1 MSFRIRGVSS
11 RYNRGLAVFLADA
24 RKQLNA
30 CDVAWFT
37 EVSSDARATAL
48 KRLATELG
56 FGMAYGNKG
65 GNDDCAVLWRK
76 TRFRGVIGATVA
88 IESPRSGDDPDAA
101 IVVLDD
107 LKEHKR
113 VLISAF
119 HMPHGVEI
127 AGRFRPGKMTARWK
141 TERANWTRT
150 VNEWMTVHKCHAAIM
165 GGDWNIN
172 LRSPFFQKHIRAG
185 MPNWRLPRNIPAKG
199 SHRKR
204 LIDFAVSRGG
214 SLAGFQVLPKGPA
227 SDHCPISMSFTY
239 GATTMSAPPTKETK
253 VATTQ
258 NLWQALPGD
267 SKKLHI
273 WNIPTKHG
281 NVRIKMRNGSVGFIL
296 AWCVLR
302 WAELLEPV
310 KGKILDDWG
319 YAYRPVRGVTSGLSN
334 HASGTAVDVNATR
347 WPLGTRNMSAWKRA
361 RVALVI
367 RPVRGVVTWGGVW
380 RRPDQMHLEITKG
393 TMMSACEKVAKRLMT
408 TPRGKRILKA
418 NPGQKKVIES

>member
-1 MSFRIRGVSS
+1 
-11 RYNRGLAVFLADA
+11 
-24 RKQLNA
+24 
-30 CDVAWFT
+30 
-37 EVSSDARATAL
+37 
-48 KRLATELG
+48 
-56 FGMAYGNKG
+56 
-65 GNDDCAVLWRK
+65 
-76 TRFRGVIGATVA
+76 
-88 IESPRSGDDPDAA
+88 
-101 IVVLDD
+101 
-107 LKEHKR
+107 
-113 VLISAF
+113 
-119 HMPHGVEI
+119 
-127 AGRFRPGKMTARWK
+127 
-141 TERANWTRT
+141 
-150 VNEWMTVHKCHAAIM
+150 
-165 GGDWNIN
+165 
-172 LRSPFFQKHIRAG
+172 
-185 MPNWRLPRNIPAKG
+185 
-199 SHRKR
+199 
-204 LIDFAVSRGG
+204 
-214 SLAGFQVLPKGPA
+214 
-227 SDHCPISMSFTY
+227 
-239 GATTMSAPPTKETK
+239 MSAPPTKETK

-319 YAYRPVRGVTSGLSN
+319 YAYRPVRGATSGLSN

-393 TMMSACEKVAKRLMT
+393 TTMGACEKVAKRLMT
-408 TPRGKRILKA
+408 TPRGRRILKA
-418 NPGQKKVIES
+418 NPGQKRVIES